1 MLRFFTIIVLSGILC
16 ILYPQTAQSAEVKV
30 VDNRVFV
37 ETDTYEVQ
45 FLDGVITY
53 LSNKLT
59 AEAYTFPLGID
70 YVPTTGI
77 SGRSGLLKRD
87 GGSIW
92 ADQATLTQARKVA
105 PLKAEIVFRQG
116 RNEFRLFIGVDARSG
131 DLLIEQEGTSNTEG
145 VYGIQWGCV
154 NLNVRNLD
162 LILPAEGGQVIDVTS
177 PVTSRSFNYPGSW
190 EVQLAILQAEKG
202 GFFVRGVD
210 ETFQFKVL
218 HYEKNIESFA
228 LGFETQNQAPFDA
241 LTSAQSVTWRLN
253 TYTGD
258 WRVPARQYRD
268 WMERTFKPWRLDEM
282 PTWVQDI
289 GLVVIYFGLDVG
301 ILDRLAEQVD
311 PTKTLLYVGGWRKD
325 SYDENYPNYTAKP
338 EFGGFVKKAHQH
350 GFRVMPHVNLVGVS
364 TYHPLYAELQKFQ
377 FRDPWNGNLYGWRW
391 EQTDAPYRHA
401 FINLANSTF
410 RKILVQQLK
419 NVWEKYKVDAFHL
432 DVSHWVTNDANG
444 LIEGVKCWSRERPN
458 AQRIS
463 GSNAGRC
470 F

>member
-1 MLRFFTIIVLSGILC
+1 MLRFFVVIILSGIFCLFFSQVAPC
-16 ILYPQTAQSAEVKV
+16 AEIKV
-30 VDNRVFV
+30 VDNSVFV
-37 ETDTYEVQ
+37 ETDAYQVQ
-45 FLDGVITY
+45 FVDGVITHLY
-53 LSNKLT
+53 NKLT
-59 AEAYTFPLGID
+59 EETYTLPLG
-70 YVPTTGI
+70 VGGLTGFR
-77 SGRSGLLKRD
+77 GRSGLLRRNV
-87 GGSIW
+87 GSIW
-92 ADQATLTQARKVA
+92 TDRATLTEARKIA
-105 PLKAEIVFRQG
+105 PLKAEILFRQG

-131 DLLIEQEGTSNTEG
+131 DLLIEQEGTSDTEG

-241 LTSAQSVTWRLN
+241 LTSAKSVVWRLN
-253 TYTGD
+253 TYTGG

-311 PTKTLLYVGGWRKD
+311 PTKTCYML
-325 SYDENYPNYTAKP
+325 
-338 EFGGFVKKAHQH
+338 
-350 GFRVMPHVNLVGVS
+350 
-364 TYHPLYAELQKFQ
+364 
-377 FRDPWNGNLYGWRW
+377 
-391 EQTDAPYRHA
+391 
-401 FINLANSTF
+401 
-410 RKILVQQLK
+410 
-419 NVWEKYKVDAFHL
+419 
-432 DVSHWVTNDANG
+432 
-444 LIEGVKCWSRERPN
+444 
-458 AQRIS
+458 
-463 GSNAGRC
+463 
-470 F
+470 